1 LLALWRSVVFV
12 CVCLCVCVC
21 VRVKPEALM
30 LLLVKT
36 QTRGVGNSRYEVH
49 SPLHLS
55 LCATIPE
62 TLWDEYCRLS
72 VL

>member
-1 LLALWRSVVFV
+1 MCIRVFLLALWRSVVF
-12 CVCLCVCVC
+12 VCVC

-30 LLLVKT
+30 LLLVRT
-36 QTRGVGNSRYEVH
+36 QTRGVGNSRYEVN

-55 LCATIPE
+55 LCATIPD

-72 VL
+72 VQ